1 LTVGLVAIGLLSF
14 VASALYCTHVHPEVT
29 FFREAWR
36 VKHAWATRPEIAGQ
50 PRAIIAG
57 GSSAAFGVI
66 PRRIESRFGVPVVNM
81 GLHAGLG
88 PGLLL
93 RVARREVQ
101 PGDTLVVALE
111 PGLLAQGWEAPALG
125 IQFALSAGL
134 RDALS
139 DPVEARPASDLVPQ
153 LLSLRPGAGHT
164 LVLLGRLSLRQPL
177 SRYRPADLSDDG
189 WVQTPLRWAVNP
201 VKAGGWRLSLDSRKE
216 LGALAEWCRT
226 NQVKLVYALPWG
238 YTSPREAANLREAN
252 RQMLREIAGTC
263 PVIAGPALGVVTDPA
278 RFLDSEWHLDPV
290 GAEAR
295 SDELGEALRSR
306 RFLSADEVSV
316 LGEVPGGG

>member
-1 LTVGLVAIGLLSF
+1 
-14 VASALYCTHVHPEVT
+14 
-29 FFREAWR
+29 
-36 VKHAWATRPEIAGQ
+36 
-50 PRAIIAG
+50 
-57 GSSAAFGVI
+57 
-66 PRRIESRFGVPVVNM
+66 
-81 GLHAGLG
+81 
-88 PGLLL
+88 
-93 RVARREVQ
+93 
-101 PGDTLVVALE
+101 
-111 PGLLAQGWEAPALG
+111 
-125 IQFALSAGL
+125 
-134 RDALS
+134 
-139 DPVEARPASDLVPQ
+139 
-153 LLSLRPGAGHT
+153 